1 MTDDILHPA
10 GIGAETSDRG
20 NPEPGADILHAPNL
34 QQAAQR
40 ALVNV
45 PTNEDDYD
53 ARVRAKT
60 LSEALGKAIAL
71 AKRDSGK
78 NEGDTPEEADRK
90 DRVQADAIGAVL
102 SGRHDYYGSMWNG
115 RKPFATG
122 AEYAQHMR
130 NIVLNGPSAA
140 LSEDS
145 KKFYAADYDTQC
157 QIAAEKEGVTEY
169 LKGAAADV
177 LDAFSVTKPLTRAE
191 EAEADEETIRASATL
206 AVGNMGGT
214 DVPAE
219 KYKAAEQKVR
229 EYREQRRREEIR
241 SKYEAKLNRENAW
254 NALTTILPTL
264 SDDAQECAKAILD
277 SDNNALPVKYYA
289 KFNGLSERER
299 NLLIQTRQLSADKI
313 DSGFW
318 NTIEDAFI
326 GAGNITGNII
336 TAPIRQGVKAISML
350 RNRKKDPIEAGIDVN
365 NLAITRQLLWQA
377 TGDPFAGGDLKTGQL
392 PQLQFEQVC
401 DEHGV
406 AGEAVI
412 GAISTLPYMGAAM
425 IPYAGPAL
433 VALEAMQEMDDHV
446 SLNGG
451 DTTAPG
457 YLVSSFILG
466 GLYSYVEKLQ
476 VEKLIGGVSKQG
488 VREGLLKGFYA
499 GIKNGT
505 VPRVLVTETLS
516 ESLQEGLQNGIMAIN
531 NAYALKEDV
540 VRSFGEAFVEDF
552 IGSLGTMAIIGAGGT
567 VLGHMKRSGW
577 HLRGTDGKT
586 AALLRQE
593 ERSTDLT
600 NIYLAEFAHNNMVKA
615 SERTEEFK
623 MRWRSNQQSAI
634 WELWKKGGKDAI
646 IEEAGITE
654 DAANNFDRLFSS
666 MREAEGATAKA
677 DEALQ
682 EWNRGRGV
690 TSAPKAGESGDIGQ
704 QYLEQLVGG
713 AIRGEISEEDFVG
726 RLIDL
731 GFSARGAR
739 DYATFTTLENSVV
752 TEQKAIQSFL
762 QGRYEREAG
771 SEDAQNADYE
781 KVQGAIRDLDR
792 ARSVW
797 AQGFGIYRSE
807 EDGKITDPGAAAL
820 EKFGFTKEDAKR
832 ISKLFHYERAA
843 AFSPIALDGIRA
855 MYERATRGKVSAKA
869 AIASEFQGRVVR
881 LSTGTDA
888 KGKPVYGDFIRFT
901 RNGQTGYVQILDSK
915 TGAPDFSEGNVLIA
929 ESIAEATK
937 HKKTPITV
945 QQWMDATPA
954 ERENLWNQYHLYDEG
969 FFTEMTPTE
978 LTVAADPSARVD
990 SEQAKIMLYG
1000 TITLATDPSFSGD
1013 RRTLDTI
1020 RTVDSSAGFHE
1031 IYHAWS
1037 YFMRQT
1043 GKWSEK
1049 DDEELQK
1056 KYGRAKS
1063 GGHNEEAAANALR
1076 AYINRRIEGRMTGE
1090 DEKSPFAKI
1099 FALAKQLRRHADEK
1113 RVKARAAATAEETFF
1128 DQIIVDNF
1136 TGVGE
1141 ISKQPE
1147 APKPA
1152 ENAKTS
1158 TPTAPQMPGRT
1169 DNGADNGATE
1179 PEKKPEPADKPAEPE
1194 KPKATPKPAAQRGWT
1209 AYTPTGNVK
1218 VGGHYAVVNLSEV
1231 IHSNNPSY
1239 ALYMRAQL
1247 RNRRDNKAEEDTRKD
1262 IVNNFQGERLLEA
1275 PDTANGAP
1283 IVFIAPDEKGVK
1295 RMFVLSG
1302 NGRILVLNELA
1313 ERHMYDK
1320 YRNVMKA
1327 WAAENGLEVPEGE
1340 TPVLVRVI
1348 TDLGGS
1354 TLEKVAD
1361 LSNTNS
1367 IQQYTEEEQARAD
1380 AEIIK
1385 SLGIARLYH
1394 ANVNGSPDMTPGV
1407 NDDFFA
1413 EFIRGVGDTS
1423 LYNSDRSLTETARI
1437 RAVRALLAITVG
1449 QGERGRDVVKKLI
1462 EQTDTLNIVRQ
1473 KNAAAIM
1480 AAAVAGLE
1488 TNDAYSIG
1496 PDVSRAM
1503 ADYIDF
1509 AEKKKAGKVGTFDE
1523 YFAQMDLLDGPSEI
1537 AREILKLFGSKQSA
1551 SDIAEYVNKYCEAAA
1566 QSDPTGGLFGEAGVR
1581 TRIQIWNDATK
1592 TVDEARSKDAER
1604 HSVATLEDPGIT
1616 KPYDPI
1622 TKDKMNLIA
1631 AEIGTTD
1638 DPANVGFILPDGRL
1652 VKYLSHIA
1660 CVQPVIFSRGIRYS
1674 EHSGYRMVGTALK
1687 SGMVRTGGLS
1697 RAWIQ
1702 LGAKPSQKQRDA
1714 IRDYMEAQRKS
1725 SHYSDFTI
1733 EVEGEDNVFHS
1744 ATYSLKVSPSRIF
1757 DDIDNFYD
1765 NGIEPQGQS
1774 FLSQFFHWSI
1784 ASCDFEAM
1792 NRYYDGDVR
1801 SIARMLKAGD
1811 GTAIAIAAGAMAR
1824 AIRPG
1829 DVLIPVPSHDGR
1841 AHDTLLLADAI
1852 SRITGSPVVEAI
1864 RGTVR
1869 DPIYDLKARGYLPD
1883 AEDLGFYRAADI
1895 PEDRRAVFIDNVVGT
1910 GTTAV
1915 AARQALGRGHVVA
1928 FAWDHMAPHP
1938 VGIVGGLTQRHSIT
1952 AAEDAAHADAI
1963 KRGDTKTAARLVRE
1977 AAEKSG
1983 YVTDSSYQGTSAFN
1997 GAAPSANGYY
2007 ANKEER
2013 KAAWEDGSFEGETT
2027 FGDYIFDGIDINNLD
2042 YILGDERYR
2051 RYVTPERKEAVD
2063 NLRKVLSAKSK
2074 TIRMYRSVPS
2084 NVKEGSFRNGDW
2096 ITPSRSYAVENA
2108 RIHGWEEDYR
2118 IIEQDVS
2125 VEDIWWDGND
2135 VAEWGYDD
2143 GKEYAYR
2150 NTPNNR
2156 KLLTPATYDEAG
2168 GLIPLSQRFNPKN
2181 PDIRY
2186 SFAIGEVGAAN
2197 LQDALFTAA
2206 NLKKAR
2212 ELLAGRDWAKIPRSE
2227 RIRIKFATGWEVG
2240 ADGKWR
2246 MEKPDLPPVSLRKF
2260 KVDQSGDPKPTKEM
2274 TAEDEGAT
2282 NLPYLPTTLGKL
2294 FPKAE
2299 LFSSYPWLKSTKVI
2313 LGALPQDGSL
2323 RGSYNEESGE
2333 IKLRFSKAENTE
2345 TIHTTLVHEIQHAIQ
2360 RIEDFARGGNRGIV
2374 QKIFMERFKKAK
2386 EEAWPLYHEEHD
2398 LANRYLPWNE
2408 RYKYTGWP
2416 KRHPERIAALE
2427 KLRTFEEY
2435 RDWERRVA
2443 DFKKKWKHG
2452 IDFFTDSDF
2461 TAWGRAFKTSF
2472 KDYTKLAGEVEA
2484 RNAAARHY
2492 KTILDLRG
2500 AYAAKPDFPVLLE
2513 DTEDVDRRYQ
2523 TLLNGAMEQFEKLK
2537 SQEDRDA
2544 RHSFAGI
2551 RAANLAGVG
2560 SLDDAEVLE
2569 KRGEDRETIFKLTG
2583 WWRGVDGHW
2592 RVELPFHGR
2601 FELEGDF
2608 DQGAEKG
2615 YRTVSDYFEW
2625 EELFSS
2631 YPELRDVEV
2640 RFEDM
2645 PDEIRGEFDPKTKT
2659 IRINKSLRKES
2670 ANIPAKLKVA
2680 SVMVHEIQHAIQ
2692 SIENHARGG
2701 DPEQFLT
2708 WDATKIHDE
2717 IRRLELQRELTDDAD
2732 EKESIDEMIQEHEI
2746 ALRSDAEDA
2755 ERKYYSLAG
2764 EVEARNAAERFFES
2778 PAYRLANPPWTTQD
2792 TFDNQQILDFEPDGA
2807 QWSAD
2812 IVDNGSGK
2820 DRYSIVS
2827 RLDEERE
2834 KIEAEGGKLLLAF
2847 HGTQQGGFTRFDQE
2861 KNDDGQLGFF
2871 FSSDRDTAMTYS
2883 SAEKYDPYD
2892 DDYSPAMFE
2901 DGNALYNAH
2910 GIYNVA
2916 LRMTKPIEIEGNGAA
2931 WHSVPDP
2938 FSKDGAKAKTRE
2950 IVAKAFEKGY
2960 DGVIFKNIIDNGAGA
2975 MSGNLP
2981 PSNVYAVRD
2990 PEQVKSVD
2998 SVTYDDAGRI
3008 IPDARRLDWGSGDI
3022 RYSIQAWPENFP
3034 KVKIVTTLDFIKR
3047 KHEDLHKRAKAG
3059 SLPAAIEL
3067 VDAIVGPATIKGK
3080 PNPKWDSIRSLAADY
3095 PGATLVPVLAEE
3107 TTGENLIPY
3116 IYARK
3121 IKEITGLNVTAN
3133 IRQKVHANHTGA
3145 SAISRMSNRPEFTGN
3160 VMRGRTY
3167 IIIDDHVTM
3176 GGTLNELRKHIQ
3188 DRGGKVVAATTLTAS
3203 RFSDILSL
3211 RQGTLEKLAAKFG
3224 KDLGKELHEAGIAN
3238 VPAELTEAE
3247 ARYLLKLSPDTLRA
3261 RLTEQGN
3268 QRRERM
3274 AFAQG
3279 SSEAR
3284 GVRRGSN
3291 PPEALQSPQAAAGGA
3306 VGAIRQGRD
3315 ASGAQV
3321 RSSGQMDGYA
3331 GGIDVAGRGTLP
3343 RPGGSRAGRVP
3354 DPQRVGY
3361 LPDGRPGSGRSASPH
3376 VEDFQGLEEYKDP
3389 KTGKIGGTR
3398 FARAAIFRGHISK
3411 ELNSVIDDAVN
3422 AQDLPGE
3429 QKLKALEHLIE
3440 RAKETKEGKLV
3451 ITRYRSGDS
3460 IDGSEADWNKPE
3472 RRAIHERIKKELL
3485 HDRITSKNNE
3495 ALEIKKKTGK
3505 PKNEDDIK
3513 ASNAAHPDLPAIAL
3527 DETAAFDPIC
3537 NRRLDIVIGPPAAG
3551 KSSVFVDKLSI
3562 YYRSRVLDADAIK
3575 KRLPGFDDG
3584 NGASYVHEESSRLNK
3599 EIINDL
3605 LDSNKGE
3612 NVVLPIV
3619 GSSAKKIRS
3628 YIDTFRNAGYT
3639 VFLHNNYVPIL
3650 HAFGR
3655 SICRTTSTGRWIAP
3669 EVFLDCMDGPSA
3681 AFDEVKDVVDGWD
3694 EFNNDGPRGSD
3705 PIYVRGSYV
3714 DPAYGKVTKASDK
3727 VEEPVRRLTD
3737 PQLVLDLADALDEK
3751 EGRGPSFPNR
3761 PTQGTLDFG
3770 DAESRSRHAIR
3781 SDLQENTNKA
3791 AEEALTNYLT
3801 YFRLSHSG
3809 KPRANTIA
3817 RMGLAMG
3824 MNVFS
3829 PKRLLDKAES
3839 RAEQVRGTL
3848 IEKAAANGDVATTL
3862 ALLKR
3867 EDGVDDVVSKLIA
3880 GGISKGG
3887 ELTHKGVGQI
3897 NSIIGKRVEQMMRDF
3912 TAASL
3917 ADMEGETGLDIAAE
3931 ILEQNPDAFADEVK
3945 KAKGTDPEKP
3955 QDDEG
3960 SDTDVPG
3967 GDAGDESGL
3976 SDYERHKRAVA
3987 REEALKKVEA
3997 FIAAAKARAAENKA
4011 KAEERRKRHETVDLP
4026 GDGNGEGSDGE
4037 AGLPRGDRF
4046 DPTPK
4051 NVKANF
4057 KSKEEF
4063 AAFMRVWAE
4072 HKFDE
4077 THGISTLGKT
4087 ERDKLFAEFYRI
4099 TVKQELQ
4106 DLADKL
4112 LAPKD
4117 ENGVTISRI
4126 AKLGNGA
4133 RVHVNRRLAG
4143 MEKGVRPDTIERMSA
4158 EIFAFINSAAIRVSR
4173 TDLVKEFKKRI
4184 RDGYIKGAKYEDL
4197 KLDADRRVTG
4207 WVEEA
4212 ARYICRV
4219 CDLSKR
4225 EINGLPS
4232 QLAAERKELHDIIN
4246 RRADVYDESGKQVAK
4261 AAVEDMETKKA
4272 MWKLALLD
4280 KYGAMTS
4287 LMPGEILDLQNQA
4300 IEYLDKQAAD
4310 LEQLWRDTRA
4320 YEEGIR
4326 LDLTAA
4332 IVAPGGQRY
4341 KEKGWLDG
4349 RLFDALNGLIRLR
4362 LQHLTRFAS
4371 DADRQKASEAINK
4384 IIVMLGDGETQY
4396 NRALQDDR
4404 RALFEGLGRIFQK
4417 PEGGVDN
4424 AAIKKYLD
4432 RMTQPIPKAL
4442 AQQISNQGF
4451 ADSMTYGQ
4459 MLQLLVSLEQRS
4471 FREAIEHNGRQGQA
4485 DLIRNFETADEKGV
4499 RSKVFTAEDN
4509 QFVEWLRAFY
4519 AAKRDVISPVTLRMV
4534 GQKVDSPDPL
4544 YCPAKRLM
4552 EDRVQALAEAGSSWD
4567 PIAAVFTRRI
4577 RNNRDFDEQASVIG
4591 MFFDRS
4597 DETARLLAWAE
4608 RGTVIRGV
4616 FTSVGVQSAIRRA
4629 FGPGE
4634 LRKIMTQLLATFNG
4648 GESRKKSPGELAAV
4662 DKALNFTT
4670 YAYLGFNPLSAIKQ
4684 MTSFTVWANALP
4696 GGFRDLWKYMSHF
4709 DRAALKHLKESDEY
4723 KLRYGNDVGSGQ
4735 DLATKG
4741 LNENPGMNPVARM
4754 LSGAGMWLLK
4764 KGDFAPGGWIAQGL
4778 YKDLLNK
4785 HLNEGM
4791 EFDSAD
4797 RLAITETFN
4806 MLEETQQSGRTYN
4819 TNMLTIEHGRIGRL
4833 LTQFATSP
4841 LQQLQYETQAYREW
4855 RDMVRYNMGE
4865 KKIAAARQKLVRAVV
4880 INHLLLPAALNFVT
4894 AMFKLAMGD
4903 EPPWEKDGYHWS
4915 ILTDILMGQFSR
4927 VFFIGAFSQTAL
4939 KALFMREYPRGSQML
4954 PVEGA
4959 LGMAASVCITAH
4971 DVATLNA
4978 ENIRK
4983 DLERLL
4989 KATAPTRI
4997 PYGIYRRLVG
5007 DSDVDRKKAKKG
5019 SAKK

>member
-40 ALVNV
+40 ALINV
-45 PTNEDDYD
+45 PTDEDDYD

-78 NEGDTPEEADRK
+78 NEGDTPEESDRK
-90 DRVQADAIGAVL
+90 DRVQADAIGAIL

-169 LKGAAADV
+169 LKGAAADI
-177 LDAFSVTKPLTRAE
+177 LDAFSVTKPLTREE
-191 EAEADEETIRASATL
+191 EAEADEETIRASAML

-219 KYKAAEQKVR
+219 KYKAAEQQVR
-229 EYREQRRREEIR
+229 EYRDQRRREEIR

-264 SDDAQECAKAILD
+264 SDDAQECAKAILG

-336 TAPIRQGVKAISML
+336 TAPIRQGVKFVTMA
-350 RNRKKDPIEAGIDVN
+350 RNSAKDPVEAGIDVN
-365 NLAITRQLLWQA
+365 NIAITRQLLWQA
-377 TGDPFAGGDLKTGQL
+377 TGDPFAGSDLKTGQL

-451 DTTAPG
+451 DTTDPG

-476 VEKLIGGVSKQG
+476 VKKLIGGVGEQG

-505 VPRVLVTETLS
+505 VPRVLVSETLS

-586 AALLRQE
+586 AALLRKE

-600 NIYLAEFAHNNMVKA
+600 NVYLAEFAHNNMVKA
-615 SERTEEFK
+615 SGRSDEIQEEG
-623 MRWRSNQQSAI
+623 RRRQQSA
-634 WELWKKGGKDAI
+634 LWGFWQEGGKAGL
-646 IEEAGITE
+646 IEKAGVS
-654 DAANNFDRLFSS
+654 DKAAENLDRLFTSI
-666 MREAEGATAKA
+666 REAEGATAKA

-690 TSAPKAGESGDIGQ
+690 TSAPKAGEAGDIGQ

-726 RLIDL
+726 RLMDL

-781 KVQGAIRDLDR
+781 KVKGAIRDLDR

-901 RNGQTGYVQILDSK
+901 RNGQTGYVQILDSR
-915 TGAPDFSEGNVLIA
+915 TGAPDFSEGNILIA

-990 SEQAKIMLYG
+990 SEQAKILLYG

-1037 YFMRQT
+1037 YFMQQT

-1113 RVKARAAATAEETFF
+1113 RVKARAAATAEEAFF
-1128 DQIIVDNF
+1128 DQIIIDNF

-1147 APKPA
+1147 APKPS

-1158 TPTAPQMPGRT
+1158 APTAPQMPGRT
-1169 DNGADNGATE
+1169 DKGADKGATE
-1179 PEKKPEPADKPAEPE
+1179 PEKKPEPADKPAEPD

-1231 IHSNNPSY
+1231 IHSNNPAY

-1247 RNRRDNKAEEDTRKD
+1247 RNRKDNKAEEDTRKD

-1622 TKDKMNLIA
+1622 TKKEMDLIA
-1631 AEIGTTD
+1631 TEIGTTD
-1638 DPANVGFILPDGRL
+1638 DPADVGFILPDGRL

-1811 GTAIAIAAGAMAR
+1811 GTAIAMAAGAMAR

-1869 DPIYDLKARGYLPD
+1869 DSIYDMKAKGYLPD

-1938 VGIVGGLTQRHSIT
+1938 VGIVGGLAERHSIT
-1952 AAEDAAHADAI
+1952 ASEDAAHADAI

-2063 NLRKVLSAKSK
+2063 NLRKVLSAKGK

-2108 RIHGWEEDYR
+2108 LIHGWEEDYR

-2150 NTPNNR
+2150 NTTNNR
-2156 KLLTPATYDEAG
+2156 KLLTPATYDDAG

-2212 ELLAGRDWAKIPRSE
+2212 ELLAGRDWAKIPRPE

-2333 IKLRFSKAENTE
+2333 IKLRFSKAENAE

-2398 LANRYLPWNE
+2398 LANRYLSWNE

-2443 DFKKKWKHG
+2443 DFKKRWKHG

-2461 TAWGRAFKTSF
+2461 TAWGRAFKSSF

-2544 RHSFAGI
+2544 RHSFAGV

-2569 KRGEDRETIFKLTG
+2569 RRGEDRETIFKLTG

-2608 DQGAEKG
+2608 DQGTEKG
-2615 YRTVSDYFEW
+2615 YRTISDYFEW

-2645 PDEIRGEFDPKTKT
+2645 PDEIRGDFDPKTKT
-2659 IRINKSLRKES
+2659 IRVNKSLRKES
-2670 ANIPAKLKVA
+2670 ANVPAKLKVA

-2708 WDATKIHDE
+2708 WDATEIHDE

-2746 ALRSDAEDA
+2746 ALQSDAEDA

-2812 IVDNGSGK
+2812 IIDNGSGK

-2847 HGTQQGGFTRFDQE
+2847 HGTQQGGFTRFDE
-2861 KNDDGQLGFF
+2861 GKSERELPGFY
-2871 FSSDRDTAMTYS
+2871 FSKDRWTAMTYS
-2883 SAEKYDPYD
+2883 LDPYD
-2892 DDYSPAMFE
+2892 EFDEENDPESIQRAFE
-2901 DGNALYNAH
+2901 GGNALYKKR

-2916 LRMTKPIEIEGNGAA
+2916 LRMMKPIEVDCGGAN
-2931 WHSVPDP
+2931 WRHVKDP
-2938 FSKDGAKAKTRE
+2938 FTGETARTFD
-2950 IVAKAFEKGY
+2950 IVKEAFDKGY
-2960 DGVIFKNIIDNGAGA
+2960 DGVVFKNIVDYGPGSSPTGATD
-2975 MSGNLP
+2975 
-2981 PSNVYAVRD
+2981 VYAVRD

-2998 SVTYDDAGRI
+2998 SVTYDDTGRI

-3059 SLPAAIEL
+3059 SLGAAMDL
-3067 VDAIVGPATIKGK
+3067 VNSIIGPATIKGK
-3080 PNPKWDSIRSLAADY
+3080 PNPKWDSIRSLALDY
-3095 PGATLVPVLAEE
+3095 PGATLVPVQAEE
-3107 TTGENLIPY
+3107 ATGHNMIPFAY
-3116 IYARK
+3116 AYKIY
-3121 IKEITGLNVTAN
+3121 EMTGLKMNKTIKQVVRA
-3133 IRQKVHANHTGA
+3133 KHTGSDA
-3145 SAISRMSNRPEFTGN
+3145 LWRMTHRPEFIGN
-3160 VMRGRTY
+3160 VMRGHTY

-3247 ARYLLKLSPDTLRA
+3247 ARYLLKLSPDTLRDRLNGSALERRALGSLAEGSVQA
-3261 RLTEQGN
+3261 RV
-3268 QRRERM
+3268 
-3274 AFAQG
+3274 
-3279 SSEAR
+3279 
-3284 GVRRGSN
+3284 VRSTVLPG
-3291 PPEALQSPQAAAGGA
+3291 AAGG
-3306 VGAIRQGRD
+3306 VGDRANG
-3315 ASGAQV
+3315 
-3321 RSSGQMDGYA
+3321 SS
-3331 GGIDVAGRGTLP
+3331 
-3343 RPGGSRAGRVP
+3343 
-3354 DPQRVGY
+3354 
-3361 LPDGRPGSGRSASPH
+3361 GSGRSSASH
-3376 VEDFQGLEEYKDP
+3376 VNDFPGFSEYKDP
-3389 KTGKIGGTR
+3389 DGNFGPTR
-3398 FARAAIFRGHISK
+3398 WAKAEIFNGRISK
-3411 ELNSVIDDAVN
+3411 ELNKVIDDALG
-3422 AQDLPGE
+3422 ARDLPGE
-3429 QKLKALEHLIE
+3429 AKLEELTKLIE
-3440 RAKETKEGKLV
+3440 RAKATKEGKLV
-3451 ITRYRSGDS
+3451 LERYKSGDS
-3460 IDGSEADWNKPE
+3460 FDGSEAQKNDPK
-3472 RRAIHERIKKELL
+3472 RQAIWQRIRQELIL
-3485 HDRITSKNNE
+3485 DPISSVNNE
-3495 ALEIKKKTGK
+3495 GLAVSKKTGK
-3505 PKNEDDIK
+3505 PKNASTIE
-3513 ASNAAHPDLPAIAL
+3513 ASNAANPDLPEIAN
-3527 DETAAFDPIC
+3527 DATASYDPIC
-3537 NRRLDIVIGPPAAG
+3537 DRRLDIVIGPPAAG
-3551 KSSVFVDKLSI
+3551 KSSVFVDRLSI
-3562 YYRSRVLDADAIK
+3562 YYRSRVMDSDAIK
-3575 KRLPGFDDG
+3575 QRLPGFDKG
-3584 NGASYVHEESSRLNK
+3584 NGASYVHEESSYVNK
-3599 EIINDL
+3599 ML
-3605 LDSNKGE
+3605 LAELLEANKGE
-3612 NVVLPIV
+3612 NIVLPIV
-3619 GSSAKKIRS
+3619 GSTAKKIRS
-3628 YIDTFRNAGYT
+3628 YIDMFRNRGYT
-3639 VFLHNNYVPIL
+3639 IYLHNNYVPIV
-3650 HAFGR
+3650 HAFAR
-3655 SICRTTSTGRWIAP
+3655 ALVRTTSTGRWIAP
-3669 EVFLDCMDGPSA
+3669 EVFLDCLDRPSA
-3681 AFDEVKDVVDGWD
+3681 AFEEVKDEVDGWD
-3694 EFNNDGPRGSD
+3694 EFSNDVPLGMEPIPARGN
-3705 PIYVRGSYV
+3705 YK
-3714 DPAYGKVTKASDK
+3714 DPAYGTIEFAGEKIEAPSDIKVT
-3727 VEEPVRRLTD
+3727 
-3737 PQLVLDLADALDEK
+3737 PQLVFDFANALDFDEEIRK
-3751 EGRGPSFPNR
+3751 PIFQKQPR
-3761 PTQGTLDFG
+3761 QGMLDFG

-3824 MNVFS
+3824 MNVVS

-3867 EDGVDDVVSKLIA
+3867 EDGVDEAVGKLIA

-3945 KAKGTDPEKP
+3945 KAKGTDPENP

-3976 SDYERHKRAVA
+3976 SDYERNKRAVA

-4133 RVHVNRRLAG
+4133 RVHVNRRLAE

-4326 LDLTAA
+4326 RDLTAA

-4432 RMTQPIPKAL
+4432 RMTEPIPKAL

-4544 YCPAKRLM
+4544 YCPVKRSM

-4684 MTSFTVWANALP
+4684 TTSFTVWANALP

-4764 KGDFAPGGWIAQGL
+4764 KGDFVPGGWIAQGL

-4791 EFDSAD
+4791 EFDAAD

-4915 ILTDILMGQFSR
+4915 ILTDVLMGQFSR

-4939 KALFMREYPRGSQML
+4939 KALFMREYPRTSQML

>member
-1 MTDDILHPA
+1 MNGEKESVEESILSNQDPDVVARHAMTDVRPDATDRELRARAQLAGEAFMRRLVATNKWRAAQKIVDTTPEPQEGDDPKETELRQTASFKAIEKCLADVDSEGIPTGRFDRLGTMWKQGGFSTGVEAYSFMRNLLANGPEAGLTDDYKDFYSRDWAGQVAIAREKRGLMKKITSAAGKTADALANGFQTAALTDDELRGAPEDVIDAHKILLERDTKQLIDKA
-10 GIGAETSDRG
+10 GTDPLGMVAASSIPKNPYMPDERTIEAERRVDEYRRQLEDESIRSEYAMELNRKNAWTAFAALMPTLSKDAQGCAKAMIDSADGALPMKYSAAFENLPEKEQNTLILVRQLLKERVESNVGNTIGDALIGAANVTLNLLTSTYRQGAKIG
-20 NPEPGADILHAPNL
+20 NMIAGL
-34 QQAAQR
+34 
-40 ALVNV
+40 
-45 PTNEDDYD
+45 YD
-53 ARVRAKT
+53 AGVDVN
-60 LSEALGKAIAL
+60 EL
-71 AKRDSGK
+71 AKR
-78 NEGDTPEEADRK
+78 R
-90 DRVQADAIGAVL
+90 
-102 SGRHDYYGSMWNG
+102 
-115 RKPFATG
+115 
-122 AEYAQHMR
+122 
-130 NIVLNGPSAA
+130 
-140 LSEDS
+140 
-145 KKFYAADYDTQC
+145 
-157 QIAAEKEGVTEY
+157 
-169 LKGAAADV
+169 
-177 LDAFSVTKPLTRAE
+177 
-191 EAEADEETIRASATL
+191 
-206 AVGNMGGT
+206 
-214 DVPAE
+214 
-219 KYKAAEQKVR
+219 QKL
-229 EYREQRRREEIR
+229 Y
-241 SKYEAKLNRENAW
+241 
-254 NALTTILPTL
+254 
-264 SDDAQECAKAILD
+264 
-277 SDNNALPVKYYA
+277 
-289 KFNGLSERER
+289 
-299 NLLIQTRQLSADKI
+299 
-313 DSGFW
+313 
-318 NTIEDAFI
+318 
-326 GAGNITGNII
+326 
-336 TAPIRQGVKAISML
+336 
-350 RNRKKDPIEAGIDVN
+350 
-365 NLAITRQLLWQA
+365 QA
-377 TGDPFAGGDLKTGQL
+377 TGNFFAGGDLSSGTL
-392 PQLQFEQVC
+392 PQLQFERIC
-401 DEHGV
+401 EDHGIL
-406 AGEAVI
+406 AEAVI
-412 GAISTLPYMGAAM
+412 GAISTLPYMYAASIKGAKLERLSASGR
-425 IPYAGPAL
+425 IGSIAARAGTVATSGSAI
-433 VALEAMQEMDDHV
+433 VALEAMQEFDDHTT
-446 SLNGG
+446 LNGG
-451 DTTAPG
+451 DITSPG
-457 YLVSSFILG
+457 YIAGSFIMG
-466 GLYSYVEKLQ
+466 GLYAYIEKLQ
-476 VEKLIGGVSKQG
+476 VEGLLGGISEQA
-488 VREGLLKGFYA
+488 VREGMLKGFLS

-505 VPRVLVTETLS
+505 VPRVLLSETLS
-516 ESLQEGLQNGIMAIN
+516 ESVQEGLQNGVMAIHE
-531 NAYALKEDV
+531 ALALGKSVPKE
-540 VRSFGEAFVEDF
+540 FGSAFVEDF
-552 IGSLGTMAIIGAGGT
+552 VGSLGTMAIIGAGGI
-567 VLGHMKRSGW
+567 VKGHMGRSGW
-577 HLRGTDGKT
+577 HIRGNGTMSASELRHF
-586 AALLRQE
+586 
-593 ERSTDLT
+593 ERSKNLTDV
-600 NIYLAEFAHNNMVKA
+600 YLAEFAHNNMVEL
-615 SERTEEFK
+615 SG
-623 MRWRSNQQSAI
+623 RSDEYRLAQLQKQQQSLF
-634 WELWKKGGKDAI
+634 EFWKKGGKDGL
-646 IEEAGITE
+646 IENAGIS
-654 DAANNFDRLFSS
+654 DRAADNLDRLFTA
-666 MREAEGATAKA
+666 MREAEGATAKV

-726 RLIDL
+726 RLMDL

-762 QGRYEREAG
+762 QGRYEREAE

-832 ISKLFHYERAA
+832 ISKLFHHERAA

-990 SEQAKIMLYG
+990 SEQAKILLYG

-1037 YFMRQT
+1037 YFMQQT

-1169 DNGADNGATE
+1169 DKGTDKGATE
-1179 PEKKPEPADKPAEPE
+1179 PEKKPEPAEKPAEPE

-1231 IHSNNPSY
+1231 IHSNNPAY

-1247 RNRRDNKAEEDTRKD
+1247 RNRKDNKAEEDTRKD

-1523 YFAQMDLLDGPSEI
+1523 YFAQMDLIDGPSEI

-1566 QSDPTGGLFGEAGVR
+1566 QSDPTGGLFGEEGVR
-1581 TRIQIWNDATK
+1581 TRIQIWNDAVK

-1616 KPYDPI
+1616 KPYDLI
-1622 TKDKMNLIA
+1622 TEKEMDLIA
-1631 AEIGTTD
+1631 AETGTTD

-1733 EVEGEDNVFHS
+1733 EVEGKDNVFHS

-1811 GTAIAIAAGAMAR
+1811 GTAIAMAAGAMAR

-1938 VGIVGGLTQRHSIT
+1938 VGIVGGLAERHSIT
-1952 AAEDAAHADAI
+1952 AEEDAAHADAI
-1963 KRGDTKTAARLVRE
+1963 KRGDIKTAARLVRE
-1977 AAEKSG
+1977 AAERSG
-1983 YVTDSSYQGTSAFN
+1983 YVTDSSYQGTTAFN

-2212 ELLAGRDWAKIPRSE
+2212 ELLAGRDWAKIPRPE

-2299 LFSSYPWLKSTKVI
+2299 LFSSYPWLKSTKVL
-2313 LGALPQDGSL
+2313 LGSLPQDGSL

-2333 IKLRFSKAENTE
+2333 IKLRFSKAENAE

-2435 RDWERRVA
+2435 RDWERRAA

-2544 RHSFAGI
+2544 RHSFAGV

-2608 DQGAEKG
+2608 DQGTEKG
-2615 YRTVSDYFEW
+2615 YRTISDYFEW

-2645 PDEIRGEFDPKTKT
+2645 PDEIRGDFDPKTKT

-2670 ANIPAKLKVA
+2670 ANVPAKLKVA

-2778 PAYRLANPPWTTQD
+2778 PSYRLTNPPWTTQD

-2812 IVDNGSGK
+2812 IIDNGSGK

-3059 SLPAAIEL
+3059 SLGAAMEL
-3067 VDAIVGPATIKGK
+3067 VDSIIGPATIKGK

-3095 PGATLVPVLAEE
+3095 PGATLVPVQAEE
-3107 TTGENLIPY
+3107 ATGHNMIPFAY
-3116 IYARK
+3116 AYKIYDM
-3121 IKEITGLNVTAN
+3121 TGLKMNKT
-3133 IRQKVHANHTGA
+3133 IRQVVRANHTGSDA
-3145 SAISRMSNRPEFTGN
+3145 LWRMTHRPEFIGN
-3160 VMRGRTY
+3160 VMRGHTY

-3247 ARYLLKLSPDTLRA
+3247 ARYLLKLSPDTLRDRLNGSALERRALGSLAEGSVQA
-3261 RLTEQGN
+3261 RV
-3268 QRRERM
+3268 
-3274 AFAQG
+3274 
-3279 SSEAR
+3279 
-3284 GVRRGSN
+3284 VRSTVLPG
-3291 PPEALQSPQAAAGGA
+3291 AAGG
-3306 VGAIRQGRD
+3306 VGDRANG
-3315 ASGAQV
+3315 
-3321 RSSGQMDGYA
+3321 SS
-3331 GGIDVAGRGTLP
+3331 
-3343 RPGGSRAGRVP
+3343 
-3354 DPQRVGY
+3354 
-3361 LPDGRPGSGRSASPH
+3361 GSGRSSASH
-3376 VEDFQGLEEYKDP
+3376 VNDFPGFSEYKDP
-3389 KTGKIGGTR
+3389 DGNFGPTR
-3398 FARAAIFRGHISK
+3398 WAKAEIFNGRISK
-3411 ELNSVIDDAVN
+3411 ELNKVIDEALG
-3422 AQDLPGE
+3422 ARDLPGE
-3429 QKLKALEHLIE
+3429 AKLEELTKLIE
-3440 RAKETKEGKLV
+3440 RAKATKEGKLV
-3451 ITRYRSGDS
+3451 LERYKSGDS
-3460 IDGSEADWNKPE
+3460 FDGSEAQKNDPK
-3472 RRAIHERIKKELL
+3472 RQAIWQQIRQELIL
-3485 HDRITSKNNE
+3485 DPISSVNNE
-3495 ALEIKKKTGK
+3495 GLAVSKKTGK
-3505 PKNEDDIK
+3505 PKNASTIE
-3513 ASNAAHPDLPAIAL
+3513 ASNAANPDLPEIAN
-3527 DETAAFDPIC
+3527 DATASYDPIC
-3537 NRRLDIVIGPPAAG
+3537 DRRLDIVIGPPAAG
-3551 KSSVFVDKLSI
+3551 KSSVFVDRLSI
-3562 YYRSRVLDADAIK
+3562 YYRSRVMDSDAIK
-3575 KRLPGFDDG
+3575 QRLPGFDKG
-3584 NGASYVHEESSRLNK
+3584 NGASYVHEESSYVNK
-3599 EIINDL
+3599 ML
-3605 LDSNKGE
+3605 LAELLEANKGE
-3612 NVVLPIV
+3612 NIVLPIV
-3619 GSSAKKIRS
+3619 GSTAKKIRS
-3628 YIDTFRNAGYT
+3628 YIDMFRNRGYT
-3639 VFLHNNYVPIL
+3639 IYLHNNYVPIV
-3650 HAFGR
+3650 HAFAR
-3655 SICRTTSTGRWIAP
+3655 ALVRTTSTGRWIAP
-3669 EVFLDCMDGPSA
+3669 EVFLDCLDRPSA
-3681 AFDEVKDVVDGWD
+3681 AFEEVKDEVDGWD
-3694 EFNNDGPRGSD
+3694 EFSNDVPLGMEPIPARGN
-3705 PIYVRGSYV
+3705 YK
-3714 DPAYGKVTKASDK
+3714 DPAYGTIEFAGEKIEAPSDIKVT
-3727 VEEPVRRLTD
+3727 
-3737 PQLVLDLADALDEK
+3737 PQLVFDFANALDLEEEFRK
-3751 EGRGPSFPNR
+3751 PIFPKSPR
-3761 PTQGTLDFG
+3761 QGMLDFG

-3867 EDGVDDVVSKLIA
+3867 EDGVDDAVSKLIA

-4026 GDGNGEGSDGE
+4026 GDGNGEESDGE

-4133 RVHVNRRLAG
+4133 RVHVNRRLAE

-4173 TDLVKEFKKRI
+4173 TDLVKEFKKLI

-4326 LDLTAA
+4326 RDLTAA

>member
-1 MTDDILHPA
+1 M
-10 GIGAETSDRG
+10 
-20 NPEPGADILHAPNL
+20 
-34 QQAAQR
+34 
-40 ALVNV
+40 
-45 PTNEDDYD
+45 
-53 ARVRAKT
+53 
-60 LSEALGKAIAL
+60 
-71 AKRDSGK
+71 
-78 NEGDTPEEADRK
+78 
-90 DRVQADAIGAVL
+90 AV
-102 SGRHDYYGSMWNG
+102 
-115 RKPFATG
+115 
-122 AEYAQHMR
+122 
-130 NIVLNGPSAA
+130 
-140 LSEDS
+140 
-145 KKFYAADYDTQC
+145 
-157 QIAAEKEGVTEY
+157 
-169 LKGAAADV
+169 
-177 LDAFSVTKPLTRAE
+177 
-191 EAEADEETIRASATL
+191 
-206 AVGNMGGT
+206 
-214 DVPAE
+214 
-219 KYKAAEQKVR
+219 
-229 EYREQRRREEIR
+229 
-241 SKYEAKLNRENAW
+241 
-254 NALTTILPTL
+254 
-264 SDDAQECAKAILD
+264 
-277 SDNNALPVKYYA
+277 
-289 KFNGLSERER
+289 
-299 NLLIQTRQLSADKI
+299 
-313 DSGFW
+313 
-318 NTIEDAFI
+318 
-326 GAGNITGNII
+326 
-336 TAPIRQGVKAISML
+336 
-350 RNRKKDPIEAGIDVN
+350 
-365 NLAITRQLLWQA
+365 
-377 TGDPFAGGDLKTGQL
+377 
-392 PQLQFEQVC
+392 
-401 DEHGV
+401 
-406 AGEAVI
+406 
-412 GAISTLPYMGAAM
+412 
-425 IPYAGPAL
+425 
-433 VALEAMQEMDDHV
+433 
-446 SLNGG
+446 
-451 DTTAPG
+451 
-457 YLVSSFILG
+457 
-466 GLYSYVEKLQ
+466 
-476 VEKLIGGVSKQG
+476 
-488 VREGLLKGFYA
+488 
-499 GIKNGT
+499 
-505 VPRVLVTETLS
+505 
-516 ESLQEGLQNGIMAIN
+516 
-531 NAYALKEDV
+531 
-540 VRSFGEAFVEDF
+540 
-552 IGSLGTMAIIGAGGT
+552 IGAGGT
-567 VLGHMKRSGW
+567 VVGHMNRSGW
-577 HLRGTDGKT
+577 HVRGKSGVSAAELRHM
-586 AALLRQE
+586 
-593 ERSTDLT
+593 ERSTDLGG
-600 NIYLAEFAHNNMVKA
+600 IVRSHRAENEMVELDARSLDFMAKREKKILGDLFPIWENGGVKA
-615 SERTEEFK
+615 LEKSGLTHEHARQADEYFKAEREAKGADGKTAVSALEE
-623 MRWRSNQQSAI
+623 S
-634 WELWKKGGKDAI
+634 GVDYDAP
-646 IEEAGITE
+646 ADY
-654 DAANNFDRLFSS
+654 DAAFQF
-666 MREAEGATAKA
+666 
-677 DEALQ
+677 
-682 EWNRGRGV
+682 
-690 TSAPKAGESGDIGQ
+690 
-704 QYLEQLVGG
+704 
-713 AIRGEISEEDFVG
+713 GEIDRDSYEVLLQG
-726 RLIDL
+726 I
-731 GFSARGAR
+731 GFTVEGAR
-739 DYATFTTLENSVV
+739 DYATF
-752 TEQKAIQSFL
+752 IQYKRTVYERLGQL
-762 QGRYEREAG
+762 QGFLDERYRAEGERGMSA
-771 SEDAQNADYE
+771 
-781 KVQGAIRDLDR
+781 DLDR
-792 ARSVW
+792 VRGALRANERIRNVW
-797 AQGFGIYRSE
+797 AQGGGVVQKSVDDKGNVVIVS
-807 EDGKITDPGAAAL
+807 DPGAAAL
-820 EKFGFTKEDAKR
+820 EKFGFAKKDAER
-832 ISKLFHYERAA
+832 LSRMFHYERAVA
-843 AFSPIALDGIRA
+843 HSRVALDGIRA
-855 MYERATRGKVSAKA
+855 LYDRSTRGKVSPKA
-869 AIASEFQGRVVR
+869 AIASEFGGRVIHDN
-881 LSTGTDA
+881 GTDYITFENEGVNYAVEIREIGGGGAIDTKSNAPGIARDVEIKTNGKVTA
-888 KGKPVYGDFIRFT
+888 K
-901 RNGQTGYVQILDSK
+901 
-915 TGAPDFSEGNVLIA
+915 
-929 ESIAEATK
+929 
-937 HKKTPITV
+937 
-945 QQWMDATPA
+945 QWLDATPEQRKQLA
-954 ERENLWNQYHLYDEG
+954 KLFYDEG
-969 FFTEMTPTE
+969 HFAPMNPSEIVLSP
-978 LTVAADPSARVD
+978 VGDPGAS
-990 SEQAKIMLYG
+990 
-1000 TITLATDPSFSGD
+1000 
-1013 RRTLDTI
+1013 
-1020 RTVDSSAGFHE
+1020 VDSSGARTILFGRINLQAQSGLTKVRDLEDDQMKQIVDSGAGFHE
-1031 IYHAWS
+1031 VYHAWS
-1037 YFMRQT
+1037 RFMKVT
-1043 GKWSEK
+1043 GKWK
-1049 DDEELQK
+1049 EEDVAELAK
-1056 KYGRAKS
+1056 KYGE
-1063 GGHNEEAAANALR
+1063 GDPTLGENHDEEVAADALR
-1076 AYINRRIEGRMTGE
+1076 AYVTRRMEGSLTAE

-1099 FALAKQLRRHADEK
+1099 WSLAKKLVRHSDEK
-1113 RVKARAAATAEETFF
+1113 RVKARAATTAEEAFF
-1128 DQIIVDNF
+1128 DQILADRFV
-1136 TGVGE
+1136 GVGDL
-1141 ISKQPE
+1141 SGTPASSPE
-1147 APKPA
+1147 SSAKPQTSAPTYPPSEA
-1152 ENAKTS
+1152 SSVAGAMRG
-1158 TPTAPQMPGRT
+1158 APQMPGRT
-1169 DNGADNGATE
+1169 DKGADNGATE
-1179 PEKKPEPADKPAEPE
+1179 PEKKPEPADKPAEPD

-1231 IHSNNPSY
+1231 IHSNNPAY

-1247 RNRRDNKAEEDTRKD
+1247 RNRKDNKAEEDTRKD

-1348 TDLGGS
+1348 DDYGGA
-1354 TLEKVAD
+1354 TREKVAD

-1509 AEKKKAGKVGTFDE
+1509 AEKKKAGKIGTFDE
-1523 YFAQMDLLDGPSEI
+1523 YFAQMQLLDAPIEI
-1537 AREILKLFGSKQSA
+1537 ACEILKLFGSKQSA

-1566 QSDPTGGLFGEAGVR
+1566 QSDPTGGLFGEALAR
-1581 TRIQIWNDATK
+1581 TRIQIWNDAVK
-1592 TVDEARSKDAER
+1592 AVDEARSKGVER
-1604 HSVATLEDPGIT
+1604 HSIATLEDPGIT

-1622 TKDKMNLIA
+1622 TKKEMDLIA
-1631 AEIGTTD
+1631 TEIGTTD
-1638 DPANVGFILPDGRL
+1638 DPADVGFILPDGRL

-1784 ASCDFEAM
+1784 AACDFEAM

-1811 GTAIAIAAGAMAR
+1811 GTAIAMAAGAMAR

-1928 FAWDHMAPHP
+1928 FAWDHTAPHP
-1938 VGIVGGLTQRHSIT
+1938 VGIVGGLAERHSIT

-2063 NLRKVLSAKSK
+2063 NLRKVLSAKGK

-2096 ITPSRSYAVENA
+2096 ITPSKSYAVENA
-2108 RIHGWEEDYR
+2108 RIHGWGEDYR

-2125 VEDIWWDGND
+2125 VEDVWWDGND

-2150 NTPNNR
+2150 NTQNNR
-2156 KLLTPATYDEAG
+2156 KLLTTATYDDAG
-2168 GLIPLSQRFNPKN
+2168 GLIPLSQRFNLKN

-2212 ELLAGRDWAKIPRSE
+2212 ELLAGRDWVKIPRSE

-2299 LFSSYPWLKSTKVI
+2299 LFSSYPWLKSTKVL
-2313 LGALPQDGSL
+2313 LGSLPQDGSL

-2333 IKLRFSKAENTE
+2333 IKLRFSKAENAE

-2360 RIEDFARGGNRGIV
+2360 RIEDFARGGNRVIA
-2374 QKIFMERFKKAK
+2374 QKIFMERYRAAKKDADELYK
-2386 EEAWPLYHEEHD
+2386 EEIRLTWKHLGHYGDYQHYH
-2398 LANRYLPWNE
+2398 NF
-2408 RYKYTGWP
+2408 P
-2416 KRHPERIAALE
+2416 KRHPERMEAVE
-2427 KLRTFEEY
+2427 KMRTHEEY
-2435 RDWERRVA
+2435 LDWERRVA

-2452 IDFFTDSDF
+2452 IDFFTDSEF
-2461 TAWGRAFKTSF
+2461 TAWGRAFKSSF

-2544 RHSFAGI
+2544 RHSFAGV

-2601 FELEGDF
+2601 FELEGDY
-2608 DQGAEKG
+2608 DQGTENG
-2615 YRTVSDYFEW
+2615 YRTISDYFEW

-2645 PDEIRGEFDPKTKT
+2645 PDEIRGDFDPKTKT

-2670 ANIPAKLKVA
+2670 ANVPAKLKVA

-2812 IVDNGSGK
+2812 IIDNGSGK

-2931 WHSVPDP
+2931 WHSIPDP

-3067 VDAIVGPATIKGK
+3067 VDAVVGPATIKGK
-3080 PNPKWDSIRSLAADY
+3080 PNPKWDSLRALAADY
-3095 PGATLVPVLAEE
+3095 PGAELVPVQATEM
-3107 TTGENLIPY
+3107 TGRNVIPFV
-3116 IYARK
+3116 YAKK
-3121 IKEITGLNVTAN
+3121 IEDITGLKRNKTIEQV
-3133 IRQKVHANHTGA
+3133 VHANHTGA
-3145 SAISRMSNRPEFTGN
+3145 DALWRMTHRPEFTGN

-3247 ARYLLKLSPDTLRA
+3247 ARYLLKLSPDNLRA
-3261 RLTEQGN
+3261 RLADASI
-3268 QRRERM
+3268 QRRRNVSLAEGSLKARR
-3274 AFAQG
+3274 ARAAGGGAGSLPSSQG
-3279 SSEAR
+3279 S
-3284 GVRRGSN
+3284 
-3291 PPEALQSPQAAAGGA
+3291 AGGA
-3306 VGAIRQGRD
+3306 VGALRQGGD
-3315 ASGAQV
+3315 AAPARVQ
-3321 RSSGQMDGYA
+3321 SSGQMDG
-3331 GGIDVAGRGTLP
+3331 
-3343 RPGGSRAGRVP
+3343 RPGGSATSVDKSLSGRGGLGNAGLADPRRVEP
-3354 DPQRVGY
+3354 
-3361 LPDGRPGSGRSASPH
+3361 LLDGSSASGRSAAPH
-3376 VEDFQGLEEYKDP
+3376 VEDFQGFEEYKDP
-3389 KTGKIGGTR
+3389 KTGKFGETR
-3398 FARAAIFRGHISK
+3398 WAKAAIFNGFISM

-3422 AQDLPGE
+3422 AQELPGE
-3429 QKLKALEHLIE
+3429 KKLKALERLIE
-3440 RAKETKEGKLV
+3440 RAKETREGKIV
-3451 ITRYRSGDS
+3451 IARYRSGDS

-3495 ALEIKKKTGK
+3495 ALEIIRKTGK
-3505 PKNEDDIK
+3505 PKNARDIT

-3537 NRRLDIVIGPPAAG
+3537 DRRLDIVIGPPAVG

-3599 EIINDL
+3599 EIIKDL
-3605 LDSNKGE
+3605 LDSNNGE

-3619 GSSAKKIRS
+3619 GSTAKKIRS
-3628 YIDTFRNAGYT
+3628 YIDTFHNAGYT
-3639 VFLHNNYVPIL
+3639 VYLHNNYVPIL
-3650 HAFGR
+3650 HSFGR
-3655 SICRTTSTGRWIAP
+3655 SLVRTIRTGRWIAP

-3714 DPAYGKVTKASDK
+3714 DPAYGKVTNASDK

-3751 EGRGPSFPNR
+3751 DGRGPIFPKR
-3761 PTQGTLDFG
+3761 PRQGMLDFG
-3770 DAESRSRHAIR
+3770 DAESLARHAM
-3781 SDLQENTNKA
+3781 SEYLKSNEKDAPEK
-3791 AEEALTNYLT
+3791 ALTAYLA
-3801 YFRLSHSG
+3801 FHRLAGSG
-3809 KPRANTIA
+3809 MPRASTIA
-3817 RMGLAMG
+3817 RMGLGMG
-3824 MNVFS
+3824 MNVVNT
-3829 PKRLLDKAES
+3829 RQLLKKAES
-3839 RAEQVRGTL
+3839 VAEQTRGTL
-3848 IEKAAANGDVATTL
+3848 IQRAAENGDIATTM

-3867 EDGVDDVVSKLIA
+3867 DADINESVKRLISESVA
-3880 GGISKGG
+3880 KGG
-3887 ELTHKGVGQI
+3887 ELTHKGVGRIQ
-3897 NSIIGKRVEQMMRDF
+3897 SLTDRRVESEMRNLD
-3912 TAASL
+3912 AASL
-3917 ADMEGETGLDIAAE
+3917 ADIEHETGVDIAGE

-3945 KAKGTDPEKP
+3945 KSKGKDPEG
-3955 QDDEG
+3955 QEGDGG
-3960 SDTDVPG
+3960 SDTDVSG
-3967 GDAGDESGL
+3967 GDSGDESGL
-3976 SDYERHKRAVA
+3976 SDYERHKR
-3987 REEALKKVEA
+3987 EEARAEGLKKAESLIAEA
-3997 FIAAAKARAAENKA
+3997 KKRAAENRE

-4026 GDGNGEGSDGE
+4026 VDGNGEGSDGE
-4037 AGLPRGDRF
+4037 TDVPRGRGF
-4046 DPTPK
+4046 DPAPK

-4057 KSKEEF
+4057 KNKWEF
-4063 AAFMRVWAE
+4063 ASFFRRWAE

-4077 THGISTLGKT
+4077 THGHSTIART
-4087 ERDKLFAEFYRI
+4087 QRERLFAEFYRI
-4099 TVKQELQ
+4099 SVRQELQ

-4133 RVHVNRRLAG
+4133 RVHVNRRLAEL
-4143 MEKGVRPDTIERMSA
+4143 EKGVKADTIERMSA
-4158 EIFAFINSAAIRVSR
+4158 DIFAFINSAAIRVSR
-4173 TDLVKEFKKRI
+4173 TDLVKEFKKTLKQRF
-4184 RDGYIKGAKYEDL
+4184 IKDPHYDEFKQDTER
-4197 KLDADRRVTG
+4197 KVMG

-4212 ARYICRV
+4212 ARYVCRI
-4219 CDLSKR
+4219 CDLSHVAVNGNITAFAAEHNRLTSIIEKR
-4225 EINGLPS
+4225 E
-4232 QLAAERKELHDIIN
+4232 Q
-4246 RRADVYDESGKQVAK
+4246 VYNESGVPVAEASKVDEETIK
-4261 AAVEDMETKKA
+4261 ARAQ
-4272 MWKLALLD
+4272 LALLE
-4280 KYGAMTS
+4280 KYGEMRT
-4287 LMPGEILDLQNQA
+4287 LMPGEILDLQNEA
-4300 IEYLDKQAAD
+4300 IRYFDEEAAK
-4310 LEQLWRDTRA
+4310 LEESWKETRA
-4320 YEEGIR
+4320 RQDSIKR
-4326 LDLTAA
+4326 LLAGA
-4332 IVAPGGQRY
+4332 IVAPNGQKY
-4341 KEKGWLDG
+4341 DYGKGAFGWISKHLLDS
-4349 RLFDALNGLIRLR
+4349 LNGMLRLR
-4362 LQHLTRFAS
+4362 FYHLVRFAPEERRS
-4371 DADRQKASEAINK
+4371 DAKRAIDEIFN
-4384 IIVMLGDGETQY
+4384 L
-4396 NRALQDDR
+4396 
-4404 RALFEGLGRIFQK
+4404 LGRGEVEYAKVIQSDREELFTALGSIFSN
-4417 PEGGVDN
+4417 PDGTADN
-4424 AAIKKYLD
+4424 AKVKDYVN
-4432 RMTQPIPKAL
+4432 RMTEPIPRDLSRQLSK
-4442 AQQISNQGF
+4442 QGH

-4471 FREAIEHNGRQGQA
+4471 FKETIELNGREGQA
-4485 DLIRNFETADEKGV
+4485 DLIRNVEYIDEKGEKV
-4499 RSKVFTAEDN
+4499 KVFTPEDDR
-4509 QFVEWLRAFY
+4509 FVKWIRSFY
-4519 AAKRDVISPVTLRMV
+4519 AANRERLSAVTLRMV
-4534 GQKVDSPDPL
+4534 GHRVESPDPL
-4544 YCPAKRLM
+4544 YCPIRRLI
-4552 EDRVQALAEAGSSWD
+4552 DDKTRNLHADPTLRWD
-4567 PIAAVFTRRI
+4567 PISKIFSRRVESD
-4577 RNNRDFDEQASVIG
+4577 RDFDEE
-4591 MFFDRS
+4591 RS
-4597 DETARLLAWAE
+4597 ILELFTENSKESAKLIAWAE
-4608 RGTVIRGV
+4608 RGSFIRNV
-4616 FTSVGVQSAIRRA
+4616 VTSPMFQTSVRRA
-4629 FGPGE
+4629 FGERE
-4634 LRKIMTQLLATFNG
+4634 LGRILKQLEATFNG
-4648 GESRKKSPGELAAV
+4648 GESRNQTPGEIAV
-4662 DKALNFTT
+4662 ADKIVNFTT
-4670 YAYLGFNPLSAIKQ
+4670 YAYLSFNPLSALKQ
-4684 MTSFTVWANALP
+4684 MTSVWVWANMLD
-4696 GGFRDLWKYMSHF
+4696 GGMSDVVRHMTHF

-4723 KLRYGNDVGSGQ
+4723 KIRYGEAIGSGM
-4735 DLATKG
+4735 DYGTKG
-4741 LNENPGMNPVARM
+4741 LNMNPSLNPVVRF
-4754 LSGAGMWLLK
+4754 LSNSGMWLLK
-4764 KGDFAPGGWIAQGL
+4764 KGDFAPGGWIAQGV
-4778 YKDLLNK
+4778 YKDLLDK
-4785 HLNEGM
+4785 YTKEGM
-4791 EFDSAD
+4791 DYASAD
-4797 RLAITETFN
+4797 SRAITETFN
-4806 MLEETQQSGRTYN
+4806 LLEETQQSARTYN
-4819 TNMLTIEHGRIGRL
+4819 TNMLQIEHGRIGRL

-4841 LQQLQYETQAYREW
+4841 LQQLQFETQALREW
-4855 RDMVRYNMGE
+4855 RDMVRYDMGE
-4865 KKIAAARQKLVRAVV
+4865 KKIAAARQRFVRAFF
-4880 INHLLLPAALNFVT
+4880 INHVLLPAGMNLVT
-4894 AMFKLAMGD
+4894 AMFKYVIGD
-4903 EPPWEKDGYHWS
+4903 EPPWEKDGYHLS
-4915 ILTDILMGQFSR
+4915 LLRDVILGQFAS
-4927 VFFIGAFSQTAL
+4927 VFFIGTLGKTSFDAFFS
-4939 KALFMREYPRGSQML
+4939 REYARASQLL
-4954 PVEGA
+4954 PIEGA
-4959 LGMAASVCITAH
+4959 FGMVSSGLITAH
-4971 DVATLNA
+4971 DLLTLNF
-4978 ENIRK
+4978 ENVQK

-4989 KATAPTRI
+4989 NSTAPTRI
-4997 PYGIYRRLVG
+4997 PYKIYRRLTG
-5007 DSDVDRKKAKKG
+5007 DADVDRKRKKE
-5019 SAKK
+5019 SKSKK

>member
-20 NPEPGADILHAPNL
+20 KPEPGADILHAPNL

-229 EYREQRRREEIR
+229 EYRDQRRREEIR

-326 GAGNITGNII
+326 GAGNITGNIL

-350 RNRKKDPIEAGIDVN
+350 RNRKKDPIEVGIDVN

-567 VLGHMKRSGW
+567 VLGHMTRSGW

-654 DAANNFDRLFSS
+654 AAANNFDRLFSS

-726 RLIDL
+726 RLMDL

-1158 TPTAPQMPGRT
+1158 APTAPQMPGRT

-1179 PEKKPEPADKPAEPE
+1179 PEKKPEPVDKPAEPE

-1231 IHSNNPSY
+1231 IHSNNPAY

-1247 RNRRDNKAEEDTRKD
+1247 RNRKDNKAEEDTRKD

-1581 TRIQIWNDATK
+1581 TRIQIWNDAVK

-1616 KPYDPI
+1616 KPYDLI
-1622 TKDKMNLIA
+1622 TEKEMDLIA
-1631 AEIGTTD
+1631 AETGTTD
-1638 DPANVGFILPDGRL
+1638 DPADVGFILPDGRL
-1652 VKYLSHIA
+1652 VKYQSHIA

-1801 SIARMLKAGD
+1801 SIARMLKVGD
-1811 GTAIAIAAGAMAR
+1811 GTAIAMAAGAMAR

-1829 DVLIPVPSHDGR
+1829 DVLVPVPSHDGQ

-1869 DPIYDLKARGYLPD
+1869 DSIYDMKAKGYLPD

-1928 FAWDHMAPHP
+1928 FAWDHTAPHP

-2206 NLKKAR
+2206 NLNKAR
-2212 ELLAGRDWAKIPRSE
+2212 ELLAGRDWTKIPRPE

-2260 KVDQSGDPKPTKEM
+2260 KVDQRGDPKPTKEM
-2274 TAEDEGAT
+2274 TTEDEGAT

-2299 LFSSYPWLKSTKVI
+2299 LFSSYPWLKSTKVL
-2313 LGALPQDGSL
+2313 LGSLPQDGSL

-2333 IKLRFSKAENTE
+2333 IKLRFSKAENAE

-2461 TAWGRAFKTSF
+2461 TAWGRAFKSSF

-2544 RHSFAGI
+2544 RHSFAGV

-2560 SLDDAEVLE
+2560 SLDDADVLE
-2569 KRGEDRETIFKLTG
+2569 RRGEDRETIFKLTG

-2608 DQGAEKG
+2608 DQGTEKG
-2615 YRTVSDYFEW
+2615 YRTISDYFEW

-2645 PDEIRGEFDPKTKT
+2645 PDEIRGDFDPKTKT

-2670 ANIPAKLKVA
+2670 ANVPAKLKVA

-2792 TFDNQQILDFEPDGA
+2792 TFDNQQILDFDPDGA

-2812 IVDNGSGK
+2812 IIDNGSGK

-2883 SAEKYDPYD
+2883 SSEKYDPYD

-2901 DGNALYNAH
+2901 DGNALHNAH

-2916 LRMTKPIEIEGNGAA
+2916 LRMKKPIEIEGNGAA

-3059 SLPAAIEL
+3059 SLGAAMEL
-3067 VDAIVGPATIKGK
+3067 VDSIIGPATIKGK

-3095 PGATLVPVLAEE
+3095 PGATLVPVQAEE
-3107 TTGENLIPY
+3107 ATGHNMIPFAY
-3116 IYARK
+3116 AYKIYDM
-3121 IKEITGLNVTAN
+3121 TGLKMNKT
-3133 IRQKVHANHTGA
+3133 IRQVVRANHTGSDA
-3145 SAISRMSNRPEFTGN
+3145 LWRMTHRPEFIGN
-3160 VMRGRTY
+3160 VMHGHTY

-3247 ARYLLKLSPDTLRA
+3247 ARYLLKLSPDALRDRLNGSALERRALGSLAEGSVQA
-3261 RLTEQGN
+3261 RV
-3268 QRRERM
+3268 
-3274 AFAQG
+3274 
-3279 SSEAR
+3279 
-3284 GVRRGSN
+3284 VRSAVLPG
-3291 PPEALQSPQAAAGGA
+3291 AAGG
-3306 VGAIRQGRD
+3306 VGDRANG
-3315 ASGAQV
+3315 
-3321 RSSGQMDGYA
+3321 SS
-3331 GGIDVAGRGTLP
+3331 
-3343 RPGGSRAGRVP
+3343 
-3354 DPQRVGY
+3354 
-3361 LPDGRPGSGRSASPH
+3361 GSGRSSASH
-3376 VEDFQGLEEYKDP
+3376 VNDFPGFSEYKDP
-3389 KTGKIGGTR
+3389 DGNFGPTR
-3398 FARAAIFRGHISK
+3398 WAKAEIFNGRISK
-3411 ELNSVIDDAVN
+3411 ELNKVIDEALAAGN
-3422 AQDLPGE
+3422 LPGE
-3429 QKLKALEHLIE
+3429 AKLEELTKLIE
-3440 RAKETKEGKLV
+3440 RAKATKEGKLV
-3451 ITRYRSGDS
+3451 LERYKSGDS
-3460 IDGSEADWNKPE
+3460 FDGSEAQKSDPKRQAVWQ
-3472 RRAIHERIKKELL
+3472 RIRKELIL
-3485 HDRITSKNNE
+3485 DPISSANNE
-3495 ALEIKKKTGK
+3495 GLAVSKKTGK
-3505 PKNEDDIK
+3505 PKNASTIE
-3513 ASNAAHPDLPAIAL
+3513 ASNAANPDLLAIAN
-3527 DETAAFDPIC
+3527 DATASYDPIC
-3537 NRRLDIVIGPPAAG
+3537 DRRLDIVIGPPAAG
-3551 KSSVFVDKLSI
+3551 KSSVFVDRLSI
-3562 YYRSRVLDADAIK
+3562 YYRSRVMDSDAIK
-3575 KRLPGFDDG
+3575 QRLPGFDKG
-3584 NGASYVHEESSRLNK
+3584 NGASYVHEESSYVNK
-3599 EIINDL
+3599 ML
-3605 LDSNKGE
+3605 LAELLEANKGE
-3612 NVVLPIV
+3612 NIVLPIV
-3619 GSSAKKIRS
+3619 GSTAKKIRS
-3628 YIDTFRNAGYT
+3628 YIDMFRNRGYT
-3639 VFLHNNYVPIL
+3639 IYLHNNYVPIV
-3650 HAFGR
+3650 HAFAR
-3655 SICRTTSTGRWIAP
+3655 ALVRTTSTGRWIAP
-3669 EVFLDCMDGPSA
+3669 EVFLDCLDRPSA
-3681 AFDEVKDVVDGWD
+3681 AFEEVKDEVDGWD
-3694 EFNNDGPRGSD
+3694 EFSNDVPLGMEPIPARGN
-3705 PIYVRGSYV
+3705 YK
-3714 DPAYGKVTKASDK
+3714 DPAYGTIEFAGEKIEAPSDIKVT
-3727 VEEPVRRLTD
+3727 
-3737 PQLVLDLADALDEK
+3737 PQLVFDFANALDLEEEFRK
-3751 EGRGPSFPNR
+3751 PIFPKSPR
-3761 PTQGTLDFG
+3761 QGMLDFG

-3824 MNVFS
+3824 MNVVS

-3867 EDGVDDVVSKLIA
+3867 EDGVDDAVGKLIA

-4057 KSKEEF
+4057 KSKKEF

-4133 RVHVNRRLAG
+4133 RVHVNRRLAE

-4326 LDLTAA
+4326 RDLTAA

-4371 DADRQKASEAINK
+4371 DEDRQKASEAINK

-4432 RMTQPIPKAL
+4432 RMTEPIPKAL

-4544 YCPAKRLM
+4544 YCPVKRSM

-4616 FTSVGVQSAIRRA
+4616 FISVGVQSAIRRA

-4684 MTSFTVWANALP
+4684 TTSFTVWANALP
-4696 GGFRDLWKYMSHF
+4696 GGFKDLWKYMSHF

-4791 EFDSAD
+4791 EFDAAD

-4915 ILTDILMGQFSR
+4915 ILTDVLMGQFSR

-4939 KALFMREYPRGSQML
+4939 KALFMREYPRTSQML

-5007 DSDVDRKKAKKG
+5007 DSDVDRNKAKKG